1 MAVKWDQDVS
11 IGDIV
16 IIESLTYE
24 IKEIGKNFLPD
35 NVVTIVRLAR
45 VVPVTADD

>member
-1 MAVKWDQDVS
+1 MAVKYDQTIS

-16 IIESLTYE
+16 LIETLTYE

-45 VVPVTADD
+45 VADITSDN